1 MGGWILLVGDPETRE
16 LLALKRVGPIRGST
30 TANVVLVPEGSGDQD
45 LCIYLLSD
53 AYLGLDQQYDLHL
66 NVEEEEEGAVEGDE
80 LIYYS
85 DEEEER
91 PWEEQVECSY
101 PSK

>member
-1 MGGWILLVGDPETRE
+1 MLTMFTTVQMYVLCRE

-53 AYLGLDQQYDLHL
+53 AYLGLDQQYDMHLH
-66 NVEEEEEGAVEGDE
+66 VEEEDEVGKEGE
-80 LIYYS
+80 IYYS
-85 DEEEER
+85 DEEER
-91 PWEEQVECSY
+91 PWEEQVEDSY